1 MIKCIARRFGLPL
14 PGLKELADCDE
25 LTALGDDFEES
36 QHFGRGRPIWYLIA
50 VLAFPLSVRVCFFLY
65 FLSGMRSYGLFYEQ
79 AIDPSAEK
87 PQEIH
92 SLQF

>member
-1 MIKCIARRFGLPL
+1 MIKYTARHFGLPL
-14 PGLKELADCDE
+14 LGLKEVADCDE
-25 LTALGDDFEES
+25 LTALGDGFEGS

-65 FLSGMRSYGLFYEQ
+65 FLSGMRSCDLSCEQ

-92 SLQF
+92 S